1 MLNGLRQFA
10 IAEFVSFFFFA
21 NHVKA
26 KFEQVILQAE
36 LMQSMNIFLK

>member
-10 IAEFVSFFFFA
+10 IAEFVSFLFFLSY
-21 NHVKA
+21 VKA

-36 LMQSMNIFLK
+36 SIQSMNIFLK